1 MRFDVVVGNPPYQ
14 EDNSNNN
21 RSTPIYQNFYDL
33 AEKCSFTYCLISPAR
48 FLFNA
53 GQTPKEWNK
62 KILNDKHV
70 KVVYYNP
77 EASKVFP
84 DTGFKGG
91 VSVLY
96 RDEDKDFGAIK
107 TFVSL
112 PELDNIMRKVINSNG
127 FVELGEIIY
136 VRSSYKLM
144 SKLFEDHP
152 KLKGRAKQSEAL
164 SMGSNI
170 FDRYP
175 EVFSDHKKNDQQVQI
190 FGRENNER
198 VYKYIDADY
207 VKDGGNLNGWKVFL
221 PKTNGGGKVGEVLST
236 PVVAPPKTGHTQ
248 TFISFGKFE
257 TRVEAEALLKYLKSK
272 FLRLLLSIKKITQ
285 DNATKETWS
294 KIPLQ
299 DFTPSSDIDWTASIS
314 DIDKQLYL
322 KYNLDVTDISFI
334 ENNVKTMS

>member
-1 MRFDVVVGNPPYQ
+1 MKFDVVVGNPPYQ
-14 EDNSNNN
+14 EDNSSNN
-21 RSTPIYQNFYDL
+21 RSSPIYQNFYEL

-53 GQTPKEWNK
+53 GQTPKEWNR

-77 EASKVFP
+77 EASQVFP
-84 DTGFKGG
+84 TVGFKGG
-91 VSVLY
+91 VAVLY
-96 RDEDKDFGAIK
+96 RNEDEDFGAIK

-112 PELDNIMRKVINSNG
+112 PELDSIMRKVISFDN
-127 FVELGEIIY
+127 FVELGEVIY
-136 VRSSYKLM
+136 LRSSYKLM
-144 SKLFEDHP
+144 PKLLEEHP
-152 KLKGRAKQSEAL
+152 KLKGRVKQNEAL
-164 SMGSNI
+164 SMGSNV

-175 EVFSDHKKNDQQVQI
+175 EVFFDHKKNDQQVRI

-198 VYKYIDADY
+198 VYKYINANY

-221 PKTNGGGKVGEVLST
+221 PKTNGGGKLGEVLST
-236 PVVAPPKTGHTQ
+236 PVIGSPKTGHTQ
-248 TFISFGKFE
+248 TFISFGKFKTE
-257 TRVEAEALLKYLKSK
+257 VEAEALLKYLKSK

-299 DFTPSSDIDWTASIS
+299 DFTSESDIDWTNSIPE
-314 DIDKQLYL
+314 IDQQLYK
-322 KYNLDVTDISFI
+322 KYGLSRAEIDFI
-334 ENNVKTMS
+334 ETKVKAMD

>member
-1 MRFDVVVGNPPYQ
+1 MEFDVVVGNPPYQ
-14 EDNSNNN
+14 EDNTNNN
-21 RSTPIYQNFYDL
+21 RSSPIYQNFYDL
-33 AEKCSFTYCLISPAR
+33 AEKCGATYCLISPAR

-62 KILNDKHV
+62 KILNDKHI
-70 KVVYYNP
+70 KVAYYNP
-77 EASKVFP
+77 EASQVFP

-91 VSVLY
+91 VAVLY
-96 RDEDKDFGAIK
+96 RNKDKDFGAIK

-112 PELDNIMRKVINSNG
+112 PELNSIMRKVISFNG
-127 FVELGEIIY
+127 FVELGEVIY
-136 VRSSYKLM
+136 LRSSYKFTP
-144 SKLFEDHP
+144 KLLEEYP
-152 KLKGRAKQSEAL
+152 KLKGRVKKNEAL
-164 SMGSNI
+164 SMGSNV

-175 EVFSDHKKNDQQVQI
+175 EVFFDHKENDQQVQI

-198 VYKYIDADY
+198 VYKYINANY

-236 PVVAPPKTGHTQ
+236 PVIGPPKTGHTQ

-257 TRVEAEALLKYLKSK
+257 NEAEAEALLKYLKSK

-299 DFTPSSDIDWTASIS
+299 DFTPSSDIDWSKSIS
-314 DIDKQLYL
+314 EIDQQLYK
-322 KYNLDVTDISFI
+322 KYGLNQTEIDFI
-334 ENNVKTMS
+334 ETKVKPMD